1 MKGFHHKL
9 FFITCFL
16 YLYTLHFLIFV
27 LYFSFVF
34 KSALTQFFCCVF
46 FNLVGMNQGNLQDF
60 VLQLSLS
67 VKHKV
72 LSNCFPSEV
81 FANWVVEFDLLN
93 ATFH

>member
-1 MKGFHHKL
+1 
-9 FFITCFL
+9 
-16 YLYTLHFLIFV
+16 
-27 LYFSFVF
+27 
-34 KSALTQFFCCVF
+34 
-46 FNLVGMNQGNLQDF
+46 MNQGNLQDF